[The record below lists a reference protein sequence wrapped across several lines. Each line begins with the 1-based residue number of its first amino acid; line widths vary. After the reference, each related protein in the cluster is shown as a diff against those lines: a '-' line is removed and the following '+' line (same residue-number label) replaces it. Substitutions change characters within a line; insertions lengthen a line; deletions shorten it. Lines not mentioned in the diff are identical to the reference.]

1 MQGINDSAAAN
12 SVNLTALALLSSEH
26 HALTKEELLAQL
38 EVYLGVLKEVP
49 YSTDISVPKET
60 PEELWQQALR
70 TDKFKVESDT
80 MGEVISLERM
90 SAIAMTY
97 YRNNIL
103 HMMVVPGIIASIIM
117 AKKRV
122 SVDEIVERTQAI
134 YPMLKAEL
142 YLSHTAEDIP
152 LWVEA
157 LCEELARQQLITRE
171 GSDCVIAKRES
182 AQWYRLRLLAN
193 SASETLQRYCI
204 VLELLQQAQPI
215 MRAELEKQSITLAER
230 LSSIHGI
237 DAPEFYDKK
246 VMATLIASLKQQGL
260 VEIDD
265 DGQQIAAEPVG
276 ALSDQVDELI
286 DGPVLQT
293 IRQSVQQFVNQPSE

>member
-1 MQGINDSAAAN
+1 M
-12 SVNLTALALLSSEH
+12 NLTALALLSSEH

-122 SVDEIVERTQAI
+122 SVDEIIERTQAI

-276 ALSDQVDELI
+276 PLSDQVDELI